1 MIIRQEFE
9 LFFGH
14 TDGRMDGRTDGRTH
28 KASYRVA
35 CPQLKTKYCNLW
47 IGSPRF
53 VGYYLLSHIT
63 PLFPANWHIIL
74 IQEES
79 LANCKARHRWWHFL
93 KRLAKVVESR
103 PNFRPRIRE
112 AKKKGANEVI
122 YSPDSEEEGRNP
134 FLAVLR
140 QVTWDFQL
148 GVREKKVLF
157 PIEYDL
163 RNSRKN

>member
-1 MIIRQEFE
+1 MDDGN
-9 LFFGH
+9 FFPFIYSIKIEIHFVTTFTLKQSDAGLQYCC
-14 TDGRMDGRTDGRTH
+14 GRVG
-28 KASYRVA
+28 
-35 CPQLKTKYCNLW
+35 
-47 IGSPRF
+47 IGSPCF
-53 VGYYLLSHIT
+53 VGDFLPSHIT
-63 PLFPANWHIIL
+63 PLFSANWHIIL
-74 IQEES
+74 IQEKS

-163 RNSRKN
+163 RNSRRNYTK